1 MANFEALCWGI
12 KLRINPVFLKS
23 DNCTRPVHVIAF
35 LIIQAWTI
43 LSQKPKK
50 RQLEDKY
57 TDLQSPTLE
66 PQSEFIVCC
75 NPQNHHYSVQ
85 SVKGIEVGAY
95 KGMTSMASSNCILN
109 TSTTSNTNYINGESI
124 VIVSEVCI

>member
-1 MANFEALCWGI
+1 MLI
-12 KLRINPVFLKS
+12 
-23 DNCTRPVHVIAF
+23 TF

-57 TDLQSPTLE
+57 TDLQSPSLE

>member
-1 MANFEALCWGI
+1 M
-12 KLRINPVFLKS
+12 
-23 DNCTRPVHVIAF
+23 
-35 LIIQAWTI
+35 

-124 VIVSEVCI
+124 VIVSEVYRSDFHRKK